1 MARRIRYSELE
12 TRTARENLSQASVPT
27 GALSYR
33 VAYRSGT
40 EGSVRAYPVFG
51 SSEPIG
57 ALMSEGLVTTAPP
70 PSASPMISLM
80 MDAAFS
86 HSVRRNELL
95 RRSALQQANLLSR
108 PLSSFTSPPG
118 ERATYE
124 RRRETRSGAYSL
136 EAWRC
141 GDRKTHQRCWLI
153 DLAESPAFVR
163 KAKDG
168 ARNFKP
174 FPLRVSGILT
184 PSPRL
189 PPGTALDDFTAEGS
203 QTEVVRR
210 QSFSDS

>member
-80 MDAAFS
+80 LMDAAFS

-108 PLSSFTSPPG
+108 PLSSFTSNSSGRTGDLRTTP
-118 ERATYE
+118 RDAL
-124 RRRETRSGAYSL
+124 RRIFSRSLAM
-136 EAWRC
+136 WRSKNSPTLLA
-141 GDRKTHQRCWLI
+141 DR
-153 DLAESPAFVR
+153 
-163 KAKDG
+163 
-168 ARNFKP
+168 
-174 FPLRVSGILT
+174 
-184 PSPRL
+184 PS
-189 PPGTALDDFTAEGS
+189 
-203 QTEVVRR
+203 
-210 QSFSDS
+210 